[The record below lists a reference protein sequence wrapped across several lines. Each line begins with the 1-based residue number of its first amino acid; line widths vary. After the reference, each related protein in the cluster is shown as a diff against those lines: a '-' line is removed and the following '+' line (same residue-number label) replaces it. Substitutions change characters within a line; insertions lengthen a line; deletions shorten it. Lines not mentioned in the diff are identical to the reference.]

1 MVRASML
8 GTRILLASVLAAAA
22 VQAVYAKTAVPQN
35 VSAAVADS
43 SRPDSDKARDAER
56 KPAEC
61 LAFAGIKKGDSVIEL
76 APGKGYYTRLL
87 SLSVGPTTGH
97 VLVIASPKRPDAAPD
112 APAPAAPVHAI
123 AADPHYAN
131 VKVSEQRAVEL
142 SLPPDSADLAW
153 TSQNYHDF
161 HNVKDLEVVNL
172 DKQVFSA
179 LKPGGVYLVID
190 HAAEAGSGFRDTSTL
205 HRVDPEAVKK
215 EVESVGFKFEGRSD
229 ALRNK
234 DDPHTAKVFDPSIQG
249 HTDQFILKFVKP
261 K

>member
-22 VQAVYAKTAVPQN
+22 GQVAHAKPAIPKS
-35 VSAAVADS
+35 VSTAVADS
-43 SRPDSDKARDAER
+43 SRPEADKGRDAER

-61 LAFAGIKKGDSVIEL
+61 LAFAGIKPGGSVIEL

-87 SLSVGPTTGH
+87 SLSVGPSGH
-97 VLVIASPKRPDAAPD
+97 VLVIASPRRPD
-112 APAPAAPVHAI
+112 APADAPPPSAPVQGI
-123 AADPHYAN
+123 AADPHYGN

-142 SLPPDSADLAW
+142 SLPPGSADLVW

-172 DKQVFSA
+172 DKQVFNA
-179 LKPGGVYLVID
+179 LKPGGIYLVID
-190 HAAEAGSGFRDTSTL
+190 HAAAAGSGFRDTSTL
-205 HRVDPEAVKK
+205 HRVDPEAVKT
-215 EVESVGFKFEGRSD
+215 EVESAGFKFEGESD